1 MPTLFIDKGPLRDRL
16 GEALDRARASV
27 HAVPD
32 HEAVGRGRDEWVDA
46 LVQRARIS
54 PPGLSG
60 GGPPEIESLG
70 RSTRCHGASG
80 HQLLAI
86 RVGNVQRET
95 VNYRATLRF
104 DGAVRA
110 RGRRRVHTNRVH

>member
-70 RSTRCHGASG
+70 RSTRDVTEQAGISYS
-80 HQLLAI
+80 LS
-86 RVGNVQRET
+86 EW
-95 VNYRATLRF
+95 ATYN
-104 DGAVRA
+104 AKP
-110 RGRRRVHTNRVH
+110 